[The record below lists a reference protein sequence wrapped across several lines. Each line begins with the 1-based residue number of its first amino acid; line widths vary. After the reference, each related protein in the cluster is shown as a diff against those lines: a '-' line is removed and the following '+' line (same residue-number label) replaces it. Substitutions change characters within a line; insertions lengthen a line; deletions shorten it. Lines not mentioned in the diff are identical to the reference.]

1 MKSME
6 FTIDGISP
14 IDFASWNGVKVSAQI
29 TVMKETM
36 CVRIELPPPACAFMK
51 RLQREFTTLVP
62 NLSEQSQEILWFM
75 LTTDEG
81 WATRQDLINDVWKG
95 EDTEPGT
102 VRKAVSDLN
111 ASLKSLNFGY
121 AVRSRNGIY
130 HLVPVT
136 R

>member
-14 IDFASWNGVKVSAQI
+14 IHFAPWNGVKVSAQI
-29 TVMKETM
+29 TVMEETM
-36 CVRIELPPPACAFMK
+36 CVRIELPPPACSFLE
-51 RLQREFTTLVP
+51 RLQQEFTTLVP

-81 WATRQDLINDVWKG
+81 WATHQDLIDDVWKG
-95 EDTEPGT
+95 EDKEPGA
-102 VRKAVSDLN
+102 VRKAVCDLN

-121 AVRSRNGIY
+121 AVRSRNRIY
-130 HLVPVT
+130 YLVPAT